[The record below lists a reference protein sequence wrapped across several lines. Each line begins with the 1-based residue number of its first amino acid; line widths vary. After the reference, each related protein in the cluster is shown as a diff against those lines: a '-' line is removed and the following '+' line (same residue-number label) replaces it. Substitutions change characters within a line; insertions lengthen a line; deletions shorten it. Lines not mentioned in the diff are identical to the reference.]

1 MTINV
6 GWLTFNRQTNS
17 ENYHVNMLMK
27 LCNRGFSWFSNRRAN
42 EPKVGSGSQFFHPTW
57 GEDCQNHYVI
67 MMGPSYPM
75 WVHPQVTIALC
86 QQRSPLAQ
94 VPSFQLPQLPP
105 VGGPTKFHPISIR
118 EGQKKHVRTCIH
130 TYIVRVYYIYIFIHK
145 DTYVSFTHIY
155 IYICRHTIVT
165 INQDLSLQ
173 AALPSL
179 QQRLWC
185 SPWVSGKNPKI
196 WPTDSRFQGVS
207 RNGPREFWIP
217 FMSGKH
223 GKTCGKTWLMP
234 IDANWCYVFLI
245 FL

>member
-1 MTINV
+1 MSSFCVVKCWFCWYPNDLPDPPQITPRPQLPPLPKHSFWEVLLSAAFTLEDFFRLCAEIRRLKPTKTWMTINV

-67 MMGPSYPM
+67 MMGPSHPM

-130 TYIVRVYYIYIFIHK
+130 TYIVRVYYIYIYLYTMIHM
-145 DTYVSFTHIY
+145 SRSHIY
-155 IYICRHTIVT
+155 IY
-165 INQDLSLQ
+165 
-173 AALPSL
+173 
-179 QQRLWC
+179 
-185 SPWVSGKNPKI
+185 
-196 WPTDSRFQGVS
+196 
-207 RNGPREFWIP
+207 
-217 FMSGKH
+217 M
-223 GKTCGKTWLMP
+223 
-234 IDANWCYVFLI
+234 
-245 FL
+245 

>member
-1 MTINV
+1 MVFKPKSERTKSGFWVSVFPPHLRWGLPESLCNNDGSISPNV
-6 GWLTFNRQTNS
+6 GSSPSHHCAVSTALAARPGAVLSVAAAASCRGANKIPSHLNQRRS
-17 ENYHVNMLMK
+17 EKACTYMY
-27 LCNRGFSWFSNRRAN
+27 
-42 EPKVGSGSQFFHPTW
+42 T
-57 GEDCQNHYVI
+57 YV
-67 MMGPSYPM
+67 Y
-75 WVHPQVTIALC
+75 
-86 QQRSPLAQ
+86 SP
-94 VPSFQLPQLPP
+94 
-105 VGGPTKFHPISIR
+105 
-118 EGQKKHVRTCIH
+118 CIL
-130 TYIVRVYYIYIFIHK
+130 YIYIYTQWYICLVH
-145 DTYVSFTHIY
+145 TY